1 MDPVLD
7 PLEELIR
14 YQSQKN
20 TQIEAQRS
28 RRRKMNDTYDQL
40 KQELSMYLDETQF
53 HTKLQVIEK
62 TIFAI
67 QQHKQRKMELEME
80 RVQLS
85 TSAFSQQQ

>member
-7 PLEELIR
+7 PLEELIK

-62 TIFAI
+62 TILAI

-80 RVQLS
+80 RAQL
-85 TSAFSQQQ
+85 TAAFNGQ